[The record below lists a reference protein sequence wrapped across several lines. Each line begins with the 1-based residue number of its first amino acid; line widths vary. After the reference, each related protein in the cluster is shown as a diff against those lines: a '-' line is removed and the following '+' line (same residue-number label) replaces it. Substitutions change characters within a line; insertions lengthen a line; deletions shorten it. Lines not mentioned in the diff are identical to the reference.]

1 VRRLRLEFED
11 SLVNDSMAR
20 GSLDKCWFETKPNTK
35 TIADLAVSIYSV
47 SGALHVASL
56 SFLHSNIN
64 TTCRS
69 SHYQTPWSICLVTLS
84 SRMEAS
90 LCLTAATSP
99 CCMMATTSKSSW
111 QHQDENSPPRLL
123 LPPPACRQL
132 IQPAQTT
139 GPTIQGTDGTSTLPP
154 PPSFTRRTGEGWSLP
169 HSTCPRRGWM
179 Q

>member
-20 GSLDKCWFETKPNTK
+20 GSLDKCWFETNPNTK

-47 SGALHVASL
+47 SGALCSAHAKL
-56 SFLHSNIN
+56 SFFLHSNIN

-69 SHYQTPWSICLVTLS
+69 SHYQTPWSVCLVTLS
-84 SRMEAS
+84 SRTEAS
-90 LCLTAATSP
+90 LCLMAATSP
-99 CCMMATTSKSSW
+99 CCTMVTTSKSRW

-123 LPPPACRQL
+123 LPPPAFHQL

-139 GPTIQGTDGTSTLPP
+139 DPTTRGTDETSLLPP
-154 PPSFTRRTGEGWSLP
+154 PPTFTRRTGE
-169 HSTCPRRGWM
+169 
-179 Q
+179 